1 MKINVKKTKAMKISK
16 RPSKELLF
24 LCTEDGRGIYEEYTY
39 ETSKLIIH
47 SWSVLSHFVIIVALC
62 NKIVALCNNRP
73 SHFVMK
79 QEHAYSG
86 IQVSPAWRLD
96 RK

>member
-16 RPSKELLF
+16 RPTEELLF
-24 LCTEDGRGIYEEYTY
+24 LCAEDGRGIYEEHNIITY
-39 ETSKLIIH
+39 LSCTYYVQDKLIIH

-62 NKIVALCNNRP
+62 HIAICNKIVALCNNIP

-79 QEHAYSG
+79 
-86 IQVSPAWRLD
+86 
-96 RK
+96 

>member
-16 RPSKELLF
+16 RPTEELLF
-24 LCTEDGRGIYEEYTY
+24 LCAEDVRGIYEEYMY
-39 ETSKLIIH
+39 KTSKLIIH

-62 NKIVALCNNRP
+62 HIAICNKIVALCNNRP

-79 QEHAYSG
+79 
-86 IQVSPAWRLD
+86 
-96 RK
+96 